1 VRIYS
6 ALSIAGSAII
16 VCGGMGFAPS
26 MGFAQSIEPGS
37 QAAYCKRLAGGGK
50 TFNESLYEK
59 CMHPAPASA
68 SAPPAQSPSS
78 SPPTQPS
85 AGGGKALSPRARQCN
100 RAVADTGL
108 KGTAAQNYLRHCL
121 SAQ

>member
-1 VRIYS
+1 MRIYS
-6 ALSIAGSAII
+6 ALSIAGPAILF
-16 VCGGMGFAPS
+16 CGVMGFAQS
-26 MGFAQSIEPGS
+26 VCFAQSIEPGS

-59 CMHPAPASA
+59 CMHPTPASA

-85 AGGGKALSPRARQCN
+85 AGGGKPLSPRERHCN
-100 RAVADTGL
+100 RALAETGL
-108 KGTAAQNYLRHCL
+108 KGTAAQNYLRRCL